1 VSMYSG
7 GPITVVSG
15 VDNALNG
22 INAATQYANQ
32 LLPNVYGAGGI
43 NTWLNPLAFAAPAFG
58 TLGNITPGTVRG
70 PGALIFNAGLSRLFR
85 IRERQ
90 VIELR
95 GEAQNVL
102 NRTNFGD
109 PNAVLNSSTFGRIV
123 SSGPARIIQLG
134 AKYVF

>member
-1 VSMYSG
+1 M
-7 GPITVVSG
+7 
-15 VDNALNG
+15 
-22 INAATQYANQ
+22 
-32 LLPNVYGAGGI
+32 
-43 NTWLNPLAFAAPAFG
+43 
-58 TLGNITPGTVRG
+58 TPGTVRG